1 MASSITLDTIFL
13 ALIGGV
19 VPALLWLKFWL
30 REDGDHP
37 EPKAM
42 ITLSF
47 LAGMVA
53 VGIAYPLQKLVV
65 RYVNIDE
72 NTFTLL
78 FLWAAIEEIAKLLMF
93 FLVVYKS
100 RDFDEPMDAVI
111 YLVTISLGFSALEN
125 ALFLIDPISAGHGVM
140 AVILGNYRFI
150 GASLLHVIC
159 AATIGVFLGMAFF
172 RDRLERRDAI
182 LAGLGIAIL
191 LHTAFNFSIM
201 KSNGDSL
208 YLVFGALWLSAIALL
223 FLCEIVKRVRPDLKY
238 PPTTLVLTH

>member
-1 MASSITLDTIFL
+1 MAPVTLDTILL

-19 VPALLWLKFWL
+19 LPALLWLRFWL

-53 VGIAYPLQKLVV
+53 VGIAYPLQKIVV
-65 RYVNIDE
+65 SFIDIE
-72 NTFTLL
+72 QNTFLL
-78 FLWAAIEEIAKLLMF
+78 LLIWAAIEECAKLLMF
-93 FLVVYKS
+93 ILVAYRS
-100 RDFDEPMDAVI
+100 SDFDEPMDALI
-111 YLVTISLGFSALEN
+111 YLITVALGFSALEN
-125 ALFLIDPISAGHGVM
+125 SLFLIDPISAGHGVM

-159 AATIGVFLGMAFF
+159 NASIGVLLGMAFYQSM
-172 RDRLERRDAI
+172 RERRHAI
-182 LAGLGIAIL
+182 VAGLTIAIL

-208 YLVFGALWLSAIALL
+208 FLVFGSLWLVAIALL
-223 FLCEIVKRVRPDLKY
+223 FLCEIVKRVRPDQQFS
-238 PPTTLVLTH
+238 PTTLVLIR

>member
-1 MASSITLDTIFL
+1 MAPVTLDTILL

-19 VPALLWLKFWL
+19 LPALLWLRFWL

-47 LAGMVA
+47 LGGMVA
-53 VGIAYPLQKLVV
+53 VGLAYPLQKFVV
-65 RYVNIDE
+65 SFIPIEE
-72 NTFTLL
+72 NTFLLL
-78 FLWAAIEEIAKLLMF
+78 FLWAAIEEVAKLLMF
-93 FLVVYKS
+93 FLIAYRS
-100 RDFDEPMDAVI
+100 ADFDEPMDALI
-111 YLVTISLGFSALEN
+111 YLITVALGFSALEN
-125 ALFLIDPISAGHGVM
+125 TLFLIDPISAGHGIM

-159 AATIGVFLGMAFF
+159 NATIGVFLGMAFF
-172 RDRLERRDAI
+172 QNMRERRHAI
-182 LAGLGIAIL
+182 WAGLGIAIL

-223 FLCEIVKRVRPDLKY
+223 FLCEIVKRVHSELKH
-238 PPTTLVLTH
+238 PPTTLVLTR